1 MVITNILG
9 SVVRNISY
17 VANGTTINVSELP
30 RGIYYASTYGKSITF
45 YKN

>member
-1 MVITNILG
+1 MVITNVLG

-17 VANGTTINVSELP
+17 VANGTTINVGELP